1 MDAKLEQFLIDWPL
15 SVLKDVDIAT
25 IFPNEPA
32 RRYAAINRAL
42 KKNFL
47 IRLRRG
53 VYVLGKPFQKNL
65 PSPFQVAHTIYGPSY
80 ISFESALVYHQ
91 WIPEAVYT
99 TTCAT
104 AKRASDF
111 KTPLGLFTYKHVP
124 SYLCYLGVQRS
135 GSGSEAFLIAH
146 PWKAL
151 ADHYYVHN
159 RNWRGLKD
167 IHLDL
172 RIEIEDM
179 LEADTAILK
188 TLSEHYKSKKVRI
201 FLQRILGE
209 LNNGTK
215 NH

>member
-1 MDAKLEQFLIDWPL
+1 MDVEFEQFLTDWPL

-32 RRYAAINRAL
+32 RRYAAVNRAL
-42 KKNFL
+42 KKKLL

-53 VYVLGKPFQKNL
+53 VYVIGKPFQKTL
-65 PSPFQVAHTIYGPSY
+65 PSTFQLAHTIYGPSY
-80 ISFESALVYHQ
+80 ISFESALSYHQ

-104 AKRASDF
+104 VKRASDF
-111 KTPLGLFTYKHVP
+111 ETPLGLFTYKHVP
-124 SYLCYLGVQRS
+124 NYLCYLGVQRL

-146 PWKAL
+146 PWKAI
-151 ADHYYVHN
+151 ADHYYVNN
-159 RNWRGLKD
+159 RNWRGLND
-167 IHLDL
+167 IYLDL

-179 LEADTAILK
+179 READTTILK
-188 TLSEHYKSKKVRI
+188 NLAEHYKSSKVKN
-201 FLQRILGE
+201 FLRAILGD
-209 LNNGTK
+209 LNNGIE